1 MKNIIPLIMAGL
13 VVSCTTTQKST
24 SDPQSQQKTPNVVVV
39 DYKNIAQDHEED
51 YLKVEK
57 FWKPVHQERIN
68 DGRMTAWLLLK
79 VVNDEKEDIPYNY
92 ITLNVYPDMDK
103 VSNGGATKE
112 DWINAHGAQ
121 KYEQE
126 GQKMGALTRKV
137 NNIIRRDISTTV
149 SSIYSLTKYRRANFM
164 KTASGQRDAFIE
176 SRQGFIQ
183 PIFSRMIHDIN
194 APMSGWILNELV
206 TPDSTEKEYDFV
218 SFDLFKDKAD
228 IGRANPNKNYTKL
241 AHPNL
246 SNEEVQVISKKNTG
260 MRKMV
265 KREIW
270 EVLDYA
276 LEVAA

>member
-1 MKNIIPLIMAGL
+1 MAGL

-137 NNIIRRDISTTV
+137 NNIIRRDICTTV

-206 TPDSTEKEYDFV
+206 TPDGAEKGIRFCILRLC
-218 SFDLFKDKAD
+218 SR
-228 IGRANPNKNYTKL
+228 I
-241 AHPNL
+241 
-246 SNEEVQVISKKNTG
+246 
-260 MRKMV
+260 
-265 KREIW
+265 KRTSGEQIQIKTTRN
-270 EVLDYA
+270 
-276 LEVAA
+276 